1 MVSNLYSSTHLGWV
15 NHIYYILQMLM
26 KNIQDQYT
34 LNEVWNVETW
44 LFLGSQKLTIFQR
57 IHSFWNRINTMLSQI
72 WFGKYY
78 THTYLNFFHIR
89 LCLSSRQHFFPI
101 ELIVHIIIG
110 NNRSSMKTR
119 QYVLYVVDGKK
130 NQGCCSPCKCYQS
143 QQVFFIRRTL
153 MPFAC

>member
-26 KNIQDQYT
+26 KHIQDQYT

-44 LFLGSQKLTIFQR
+44 QFLGSQKSTKFQR
-57 IHSFWNRINTMLSQI
+57 IHSFWNRINTMLLQI

-78 THTYLNFFHIR
+78 THTYINFFHTL
-89 LCLSSRQHFFPI
+89 LCLSRQHFFPI
-101 ELIVHIIIG
+101 ELIHIIIG

-130 NQGCCSPCKCYQS
+130 TRAVALLVNAIKASRSFLSGEH
-143 QQVFFIRRTL
+143 
-153 MPFAC
+153 